1 MVGRFPSSGGGGIV
15 RVVVVPSDGA
25 HERNWDPHGIGGT
38 AERSDADHVCGWI
51 AADGGGIGSGIICR
65 WAVRQLIRSLLF
77 GVQPLD
83 WNVFA
88 SVLVMV
94 VVIAMGAC
102 AYPAWRAA
110 SVDPMTAL
118 RCE

>member
-1 MVGRFPSSGGGGIV
+1 VGLVLGLFAGGLC
-15 RVVVVPSDGA
+15 A
-25 HERNWDPHGIGGT
+25 
-38 AERSDADHVCGWI
+38 
-51 AADGGGIGSGIICR
+51 
-65 WAVRQLIRSLLF
+65 QLIRSLLF

-88 SVLVMV
+88 GVAVVV

-102 AYPAWRAA
+102 MYPAWRAA
-110 SVDPMTAL
+110 RVDPMTAL